1 MKPAEYMN
9 NVASYAI
16 LIPGAIM
23 CLVPVRKYLRISFKK
38 LSLFLF
44 TGLIIYSL
52 VMPFAEQR
60 LTIIEPNVLFFLTI
74 ALCFIGYC
82 MAVNLEKIKLLYLT
96 LSTMAILSF
105 GGLAN
110 YMAYAYVK
118 NYGIK
123 SPFYNIGLVL
133 QWITTIILMCLILF
147 PLFSKKIIWTLEYY
161 HTKSVWNIIWIVPA
175 LVTFVNY
182 TMIPV
187 NNKNATVGRIFRLYI
202 LVDFSILLL
211 FLLFQLMFYLIVKT
225 LIEKSENEKR
235 TQLLQ
240 MESAQY
246 QLLLN
251 QIEHTSK
258 LRHDFRHTAHT
269 ILSLAKKKD
278 TDKIIL
284 YLEEYNHELNS
295 CSPDFFCKHS
305 AVNAILAYYSGIAA
319 GQSIQTDWHIE
330 LPEQIAVSDVDLCTI
345 LGNLLENA
353 IQGCL
358 TIDSGRFINL
368 SADITKNGELYI
380 IAVNS
385 FDGSIRQSERKYLST
400 KKDGNGIGLTSVSL
414 TAEKYFGVTSFSH
427 SESEFYSEIMLNLPI
442 PKAGT

>member
-1 MKPAEYMN
+1 MKPEEYMN
-9 NVASYAI
+9 IAASYAI

-23 CLVPVRKYLRISFKK
+23 CLVPVRKLLRISFKK
-38 LSLFLF
+38 LSLLLF
-44 TGLIIYSL
+44 TGLVIYSL
-52 VMPFAEQR
+52 VMPFVEQH
-60 LTIIEPNVLFFLTI
+60 LTMINPHILFFLTV

-105 GGLAN
+105 GGLAS
-110 YMAYAYVK
+110 YMANAYVK

-123 SPFYNIGLVL
+123 SPFYDIGLVL
-133 QWITTIILMCLILF
+133 QWVTTIILMCLIIF
-147 PLFSKKIIWTLEYY
+147 PLFCKKIIWTLEYY

-187 NNKNATVGRIFRLYI
+187 DNKNATVGRIFRLYI

-211 FLLFQLMFYLIVKT
+211 FLLFQIMFYLIVKN

-251 QIEHTSK
+251 QIKQTGK

-269 ILSLAKKKD
+269 LLSLARKKD
-278 TDKIIL
+278 TDKIL
-284 YLEEYNHELNS
+284 EYLEEYNRELDS
-295 CSPDFFCKHS
+295 YSPDFFCRHS

-319 GQSIQTDWHIE
+319 GQSIQTDWHID
-330 LPEQIAVSDVDLCTI
+330 LPEQITVSDVDLCTI

-358 TIDSGRFINL
+358 TIASRRFINL
-368 SADITKNGELYI
+368 SVDITKNAELYI

-385 FDGSIRQSERKYLST
+385 FDGSVRQSEGKYLST
-400 KKDGNGIGLTSVSL
+400 KKDGNGIGLMSVSL
-414 TAEKYFGVTSFSH
+414 TVEKYSGVTNFSH
-427 SESEFYSEIMLNLPI
+427 SESEFYSEIMLNI
-442 PKAGT
+442 P

>member
-16 LIPGAIM
+16 LIPSAIM

-187 NNKNATVGRIFRLYI
+187 NNKNATVGRIFHLYI

-345 LGNLLENA
+345 L
-353 IQGCL
+353 
-358 TIDSGRFINL
+358 
-368 SADITKNGELYI
+368 
-380 IAVNS
+380 
-385 FDGSIRQSERKYLST
+385 
-400 KKDGNGIGLTSVSL
+400 
-414 TAEKYFGVTSFSH
+414 
-427 SESEFYSEIMLNLPI
+427 
-442 PKAGT
+442 

>member
-1 MKPAEYMN
+1 MKPEEYMN
-9 NVASYAI
+9 IAASYAI

-23 CLVPVRKYLRISFKK
+23 CLVPVRKHLHISFKK
-38 LSLFLF
+38 LSLLLF
-44 TGLIIYSL
+44 TGLVIYSL
-52 VMPFAEQR
+52 VMPFAEQH
-60 LTIIEPNVLFFLTI
+60 LTMINPHILFFLTV
-74 ALCFIGYC
+74 ALCFAGYC

-105 GGLAN
+105 GGLAS
-110 YMAYAYVK
+110 YMANAYVR
-118 NYGIK
+118 NYGVK
-123 SPFYNIGLVL
+123 SPFYDIGLVL
-133 QWITTIILMCLILF
+133 QWVTTIILMCLILF

-187 NNKNATVGRIFRLYI
+187 DDKNVAVGRIFRLYI

-211 FLLFQLMFYLIVKT
+211 FLLFQIMFYLIVKT

-251 QIEHTSK
+251 QIKQTGK

-269 ILSLAKKKD
+269 LLSLARKKD
-278 TDKIIL
+278 TDKIL
-284 YLEEYNHELNS
+284 EYLEEYNRELDS
-295 CSPDFFCKHS
+295 YSPDFFCRHS
-305 AVNAILAYYSGIAA
+305 AINAILAYYSGIAA
-319 GQSIQTDWHIE
+319 GQSIQTDWHID
-330 LPEQIAVSDVDLCTI
+330 LPEQITVSDVDLCTI

-358 TIDSGRFINL
+358 TIASRRFINL
-368 SADITKNGELYI
+368 SVDITKNAELYI

-385 FDGSIRQSERKYLST
+385 FDGSVRQSEGKYLST
-400 KKDGNGIGLTSVSL
+400 KKDGNGIGLMSVSL
-414 TAEKYFGVTSFSH
+414 TVEKYSGVTNFSH
-427 SESEFYSEIMLNLPI
+427 SESEFYSEIMLNI
-442 PKAGT
+442 PS

>member
-16 LIPGAIM
+16 LIPSAIM

-187 NNKNATVGRIFRLYI
+187 NNKNATVGRIFHLYI

-235 TQLLQ
+235 TQLLRSFQ
-240 MESAQY
+240 P
-246 QLLLN
+246 LL
-251 QIEHTSK
+251 H
-258 LRHDFRHTAHT
+258 F
-269 ILSLAKKKD
+269 
-278 TDKIIL
+278 
-284 YLEEYNHELNS
+284 
-295 CSPDFFCKHS
+295 
-305 AVNAILAYYSGIAA
+305 
-319 GQSIQTDWHIE
+319 
-330 LPEQIAVSDVDLCTI
+330 
-345 LGNLLENA
+345 
-353 IQGCL
+353 
-358 TIDSGRFINL
+358 
-368 SADITKNGELYI
+368 
-380 IAVNS
+380 
-385 FDGSIRQSERKYLST
+385 
-400 KKDGNGIGLTSVSL
+400 
-414 TAEKYFGVTSFSH
+414 
-427 SESEFYSEIMLNLPI
+427 
-442 PKAGT
+442 

>member
-1 MKPAEYMN
+1 MKLIEYIDI
-9 NVASYAI
+9 VASYAI
-16 LIPGAIM
+16 IIPGAIM
-23 CLVPVRKYLRISFKK
+23 CLVPVRKHLRISFRKI
-38 LSLFLF
+38 SLLLF

-52 VMPFAEQR
+52 AMPFAEQK
-60 LTIIEPNVLFFLTI
+60 LTMFNPHILFFLTV

-110 YMAYAYVK
+110 YMAYAYVE
-118 NYGIK
+118 NYNIK
-123 SPFYNIGLVL
+123 SPFYDIGLVL
-133 QWITTIILMCLILF
+133 QWVITIILMLFTLF
-147 PLFSKKIIWTLEYY
+147 PLFSKNITWVLEYY

-175 LVTFVNY
+175 LVTFCNY
-182 TMIPV
+182 TMIPMD
-187 NNKNATVGRIFRLYI
+187 NKNATVGRIFRLYI

-225 LIEKSENEKR
+225 LIEKSEHEKR

-240 MESAQY
+240 IEFAHY

-251 QIEHTSK
+251 QMQHTAK

-269 ILSLAKKKD
+269 LLSLAKEGD
-278 TDKIIL
+278 MDKIL
-284 YLEEYNHELNS
+284 EYLEEYNHELDS
-295 CSPDFFCKHS
+295 YSPNFFCRHS
-305 AVNAILAYYSGIAA
+305 AVNAILTYYSGIATS
-319 GQSIQTDWHIE
+319 QNIQTDWHID
-330 LPEQIAVSDVDLCTI
+330 LPEQITVSDVDLCTI

-358 TIDSGRFINL
+358 TVASQRFINL
-368 SADITKNGELYI
+368 SVDITKNGELYI

-385 FDGSIRQSERKYLST
+385 FNGYVEKAEHKYLST
-400 KKDGNGIGLTSVSL
+400 KKDGNGIGLMSISV
-414 TAEKYFGVTSFSH
+414 TAEKYSGVTNFYH
-427 SESEFYSEIMLNLPI
+427 SESEFYSEIMLNI
-442 PKAGT
+442 PS